1 MAKYDHSGTR
11 ITGTSTSAKKFPK
24 SKVKDAQKNDTY
36 FNKDTGHVY
45 KCTTAGS
52 PSKAEW
58 QYIRTDIAH
67 KPGKAVTGL
76 SAPKRT
82 TVGTGNHWM
91 EATWKVPSSLTNTKK
106 GDRATGLYIDWW
118 LGIEGKKD
126 PKHISKTGNESLT
139 SNKVNLNNIKAD
151 KLYTRESFYPYE
163 GKPKLDYVTVG
174 VIPFNSEGKGP
185 IVKEK
190 REFKLPRAPVISEPT
205 FVTGGDEEP
214 GLGEVVCTIT
224 TNAGTD
230 YYEREDTKYIVSVY
244 HALTKKSD
252 STTVVAKDT
261 SVSIRKDIPYFQNLG
276 YKDYVKVTIRAW
288 ARGYKGPSEEAKREY
303 YVSYPAQA
311 SIDNIKATGITSSD
325 KCTIKLK
332 TNSTV
337 SHPVDR
343 VKLEYLPNVEY
354 AKASDIPG
362 DAGWEETEIQ
372 DDAECTALSMGVA
385 ELLPDPGRHT
395 WVRLKTYH
403 GAEAILYRY
412 SEYMEVKD
420 LYRPAATAEDDD
432 ITIISAVPG
441 ADGESVVVQLAWN
454 ADGSD
459 DSTGTELSWAEEED
473 AWRSTKEP
481 DTYEFAWSDGPYPAE
496 GTAEYQD
503 SAKITIKGLEEGINY
518 YVKARRFLEGDT
530 TSYSKYSKP
539 VVCMTNETPDA
550 VVASCDRYVP
560 VGESLPVYWT
570 FSGKG
575 IQTEWQIVAQDE
587 TTIVDKGENSLGS
600 TQISGERLSSLA
612 TDGSLTFRVEA
623 SAGSDFVQ
631 SDWMTVTIIDP
642 PVLTLTAAAVLTAQW
657 LSFSAAVTT
666 LCDLSVVVSS
676 QGASGQFP
684 EGLKRQTAG
693 DTIYSAILSP
703 TWTENQ
709 GTENWTAEIA
719 LPPEL
724 DFWDLGNYTV
734 AVTAIDRMTGLRSEE
749 VPVNF
754 AVAWENPAVSPEEA
768 VELVP
773 IDVIDDSGMHHQ
785 AVDIVLT
792 PPVGS
797 QESDVYDIYRMTGDG
812 PRLIGRGFPL
822 TYTARDE
829 YAPFGDA
836 MTHYYRVAL
845 RTIDGDVEFADI
857 EYVAEGSSLR
867 FDWAGG
873 SLELPYN
880 ISIADK
886 YKKDAEIRKHMDG
899 STDGYWNQNIER
911 TASLAT
917 DVIRIDQQ
925 EDIAM
930 VRQLARYAGP
940 VFVRTPDGSAY
951 EADVQISDMSTE
963 GPVMAIAI
971 DATEIGLTQ
980 EFVLP
985 TPYEMEEEEP

>member
-1 MAKYDHSGTR
+1 MAYDHKGTS
-11 ITGTSTSAKKFPK
+11 ITGTSTTSKKFTK
-24 SKVKDAQKNDTY
+24 SKVENAKKNDTY
-36 FNKDTGHVY
+36 FNTETGHVY
-45 KCTTAGS
+45 KCTTAGA

-58 QYIRTDIAH
+58 QYVRTDIAH
-67 KPGKAVTGL
+67 KPGTAVKGL

-82 TVGTGNHWM
+82 TVGTGKYWM
-91 EATWKVPSSLTNTKK
+91 EASWKIPAELTKEK
-106 GDRATGLYIDWW
+106 SGKRATGLYIDWW
-118 LGIEGKKD
+118 LGIAGKD
-126 PKHISKTGNESLT
+126 PKQVNKTGNESLT
-139 SNKVNLNNIKAD
+139 SNRINLNNLTIGSKN
-151 KLYTRESFYPYE
+151 YTRASFYPYP
-163 GKPKLDYVTVG
+163 GKPKLDYITVG
-174 VIPFNSEGKGP
+174 VIPFNSKGKGP
-185 IVKEK
+185 VSKEK
-190 REFKLPRAPVISEPT
+190 REFKKPRAPVISKPT
-205 FVTGGDEEP
+205 FNTENGHVT
-214 GLGEVVCTIT
+214 CTIT

-230 YYEREDTKYIVSVY
+230 YYERHDTWYKVSAY
-244 HALTKKSD
+244 RSATKKTD
-252 STTVVAKDT
+252 VHRDAALESTSI
-261 SVSIRKDIPYFQNLG
+261 SVSYDASDYQNLD
-276 YKDYVKVTIRAW
+276 YKNYIKITI
-288 ARGYKGPSEEAKREY
+288 EAKSRGFKGDTAAEPKVY
-303 YVSYPAQA
+303 YVSYPAKA
-311 SIDNIKATGITSSD
+311 VIKDVKVSGTGSTD
-325 KCTIKLK
+325 KCTIKLDTK
-332 TNSTV
+332 STA
-337 SHPVDR
+337 SHPVDV

-354 AKASDIPG
+354 AKATDIPG
-362 DAGWEETEIQ
+362 DAVWESTDIQ
-372 DDAECTALSMGVA
+372 DDAECTALSIGVA

-395 WVRLKTYH
+395 WIRLKTYH
-403 GAEAILYRY
+403 GSETVLYRY
-412 SEYMEVKD
+412 SEYKRLSD
-420 LYRPAATAEDDD
+420 LERPASTAEDDD

-454 ADGSD
+454 ADGTD

-481 DTYEFAWSDGPYPAE
+481 DTYEFTWSDGQYPPE

-642 PVLTLTAAAVLTAQW
+642 PVLTLTAAAVLTAQS

-703 TWTENQ
+703 TWTEDQ
-709 GTENWTAEIA
+709 SEENWTAEID
-719 LPPEL
+719 LPQGL
-724 DFWDLGNYTV
+724 DFWDLGNYTL

-749 VPVNF
+749 VPVSF
-754 AVAWENPAVSPEEA
+754 AVAWANPAVSPEEA
-768 VELVP
+768 VELVSV
-773 IDVIDDSGMHHQ
+773 DEIDDSGMHHQ

-792 PPVGS
+792 PPEGS
-797 QESDVYDIYRMTGDG
+797 AETDVYDIYRLTGDG
-812 PRLIGRGFPL
+812 PRLIGEGFPL

-857 EYVAEGSSLR
+857 EYVAEGRSLR

-930 VRQLARYAGP
+930 ARRLARYAGP

-980 EFVLP
+980 EFILP
-985 TPYEMEEEEP
+985 TPYELEEEEP